1 MRKLI
6 YILCFSVLMAGC
18 GFHQKTQTR
27 AVDPMRIPIRM
38 RLPDHIK
45 TVGGGA
51 QYYAETVG
59 YRLVTSCPAPSESAG
74 IARQPIN
81 PLAPT
86 DTTKVFP
93 VEEGILMLLDDD
105 GCLVIDQDHKLFSFE
120 KGGLE

>member
-1 MRKLI
+1 MRSLF
-6 YILCFSVLMAGC
+6 YILLSLILMAGC
-18 GFHQKTQTR
+18 GFHQTQTG

-45 TVGGGA
+45 TVGSGA
-51 QYYAETVG
+51 RYYAETVN

-86 DTTKVFP
+86 DTSRVFP
-93 VEEGILMLLDDD
+93 VEEGILMLLGDEDY
-105 GCLVIDQDHKLFSFE
+105 LVIDRPHKLFSFE
-120 KGGLE
+120 RGISE